1 MTDKKK
7 QAEKQAKE
15 PDENLNGSAAAH
27 LVIKDAKTGNVII
40 NTRG

>member
-1 MTDKKK
+1 MNDKKEEK
-7 QAEKQAKE
+7 KAEQK
-15 PDENLNGSAAAH
+15 PDETLNGSAAAH

>member
-7 QAEKQAKE
+7 EAEKQEKK
-15 PDENLNGSAAAH
+15 PDEELSGSVASH

>member
-1 MTDKKK
+1 MVDKKK
-7 QAEKQAKE
+7 EAEKQEKK
-15 PDENLNGSAAAH
+15 PDENLEGSAAAH

>member
-7 QAEKQAKE
+7 EAEKREKN
-15 PDENLNGSAAAH
+15 PDETLDGSVAAH
-27 LVIKDAKTGNVII
+27 LVIKDTKTGNVII